1 MHNLRMSQS
10 SYMGTEEA
18 KDLLTKLN
26 QMCLLLVKMSVQCRD
41 FLQYSA
47 STIVASALYSATAFL
62 KHSRQHKGERT
73 SRFINE
79 VRKIIFQV
87 VSDELRQQANFLGS
101 VHHEPSTVEWLEER
115 QDLYQRQYCQR
126 FIEQIAMDLVDYYK
140 AFDDWHCGLN
150 QLKKFNR
157 VPFF

>member
-10 SYMGTEEA
+10 SYLSVEEA
-18 KDLLTKLN
+18 KDLLDKLN

-47 STIVASALYSATAFL
+47 STIVTSALYSSTAFL

-73 SRFINE
+73 SRFVNE
-79 VRKIIFQV
+79 VRKIIFQI
-87 VSDELRQQANFLGS
+87 VSDELRQHANFLGS
-101 VHHEPSTVEWLEER
+101 VHCEPSTVEWLEER

-140 AFDDWHCGLN
+140 AFDEWHCGLN
-150 QLKKFNR
+150 QLKKYNR
-157 VPFF
+157 VPFV